1 MKCVNGMDNIF
12 DYLDWRGDIPFSV
25 SPFNEVDNYI
35 VSKIGCCDFDGI
47 VPGDAGS
54 VAAGDALNAFFKR
67 CGRAGAYFGALAS
80 PSLET
85 LLRRLPETPRFRPL
99 TLRGFVRRA
108 LPECTEQFSALTVS
122 IPDGTHYVS
131 FRGTDDTLYAWKEDC
146 MMALSG
152 AIPAQRDAADY
163 LVRAAA
169 ALDGPLR
176 VGGHSKGGNLAVY
189 AAAQADEAVQER
201 IRVVYNNDG
210 PGFDAAF
217 LAAPGYLRIRD
228 RLLTL
233 LPQYSIV
240 GTLLEQD
247 TNCTIVRSS
256 RFGIAAH
263 DGFNWGVR
271 GTQFL
276 RCQDMSRS
284 SRAFDATMERVLG
297 EMDMEQRREFIETL
311 FRILSATGAVTL
323 TDINERR
330 LRKALSIARGMAKEK
345 TVSRV
350 VADVFEQLAK
360 EYVAVS
366 AEYLRERLP
375 RFRRDKSD
383 DA

>member
-1 MKCVNGMDNIF
+1 MDHIN

-35 VSKIGCCDFDGI
+35 VAKIGCCDFDGI
-47 VPGDAGS
+47 VPEGAEHVGI
-54 VAAGDALNAFFKR
+54 ADALTAYFDR
-67 CGRAGAYFGALAS
+67 CGSAGVYFGALAS
-80 PSLET
+80 PALAP
-85 LLRRLPETPRFRPL
+85 LLRRLPKIPRFRDL
-99 TLRGFVRRA
+99 TLTGFVRRA

-122 IPDGTHYVS
+122 VPDGRHYIS

-163 LVRAAA
+163 LTWAAGA
-169 ALDGPLR
+169 YAGPLR

-189 AAAQADEAVQER
+189 AAAQADEAIQDR
-201 IRVVYNNDG
+201 IEIIYNNDG
-210 PGFDAAF
+210 PGFDADF
-217 LAAPGYLRIRD
+217 LASPGYRRIRG
-228 RLLTL
+228 RLLTI

-247 TNCTIVRSS
+247 TNCTIVRSG
-256 RFGIAAH
+256 RFGVAAH
-263 DGFNWGVR
+263 DGFNWAVR
-271 GTQFL
+271 GTGFV
-276 RCQDMSRS
+276 RCPDMSRS

-297 EMDMEQRREFIETL
+297 QMDMDERREFIDSF

-330 LRKALSIARGMAKEK
+330 LRKALSIARGMAKERA
-345 TVSRV
+345 VSRFV
-350 VADVFEQLAK
+350 VEVIEQMVK

-366 AEYLRERLP
+366 AEFLRDRLP
-375 RFRRDKSD
+375 RFRREKG
-383 DA
+383 AGEK

>member
-1 MKCVNGMDNIF
+1 MDHIS
-12 DYLDWRGDIPFSV
+12 DYLDWRGDVPFSV

-35 VSKIGCCDFDGI
+35 VAKIGCCDFDGI
-47 VPGDAGS
+47 VPEGAECVG
-54 VAAGDALNAFFKR
+54 VGAALTAFFER
-67 CGRAGAYFGALAS
+67 CGSAGVYFGALAS
-80 PSLET
+80 PSLVP
-85 LLRRLPETPRFRPL
+85 LLRRLPETPRFRDL
-99 TLRGFVRRA
+99 SLGGFVRRA

-163 LVRAAA
+163 LAWAASA
-169 ALDGPLR
+169 YDGTLR

-189 AAAQADEAVQER
+189 AAAQAESAVQER
-201 IRVVYNNDG
+201 IAVIYNNDG

-217 LAAPGYLRIRD
+217 LASPGYLRIRD

-247 TNCTIVRSS
+247 TNCVIIRSS

-297 EMDMEQRREFIETL
+297 EMVMDQRREFIDTF

-345 TVSRV
+345 TVSRF
-350 VADVFEQLAK
+350 VADVIEQMAK
-360 EYVAVS
+360 AYVAVS
-366 AEYLRERLP
+366 AEALRERLP
-375 RFRRDKSD
+375 HFRHGKNTSK
-383 DA
+383 

>member
-1 MKCVNGMDNIF
+1 MDHIS
-12 DYLDWRGDIPFSV
+12 DYLDWRGDVPFSV

-35 VSKIGCCDFDGI
+35 VAKIGCCDFDGI
-47 VPGDAGS
+47 VPEGAES
-54 VAAGDALNAFFKR
+54 VGVGAALTAFFER
-67 CGRAGAYFGALAS
+67 CGSAGVYFGALAS
-80 PSLET
+80 PSLVP
-85 LLRRLPETPRFRPL
+85 LLRRLPETPRFRDL
-99 TLRGFVRRA
+99 SLGGFVRRA

-163 LVRAAA
+163 LAWAASA
-169 ALDGPLR
+169 YDGTLR

-189 AAAQADEAVQER
+189 AAAQAESAVQER
-201 IRVVYNNDG
+201 IAVIYNNDG

-217 LAAPGYLRIRD
+217 LSSPGYLRIREK
-228 RLLTL
+228 LLPL
-233 LPQYSIV
+233 IPQYSIV

-247 TNCTIVRSS
+247 TNCVIIRSS

-297 EMDMEQRREFIETL
+297 EMVMDQRREFIDTF

-345 TVSRV
+345 TVSRF
-350 VADVFEQLAK
+350 VADVIEQMAK

-366 AEYLRERLP
+366 AEALRERLP
-375 RFRRDKSD
+375 HFRHGKNTSK
-383 DA
+383 

>member
-1 MKCVNGMDNIF
+1 MDHIS
-12 DYLDWRGDIPFSV
+12 DYLDWRGDVPFSV

-35 VSKIGCCDFDGI
+35 VAKIGCCDFDGI
-47 VPGDAGS
+47 VPEGAECVG
-54 VAAGDALNAFFKR
+54 VGAALTAFFER
-67 CGRAGAYFGALAS
+67 CGSAGVYFGALAS
-80 PSLET
+80 PSLVP
-85 LLRRLPETPRFRPL
+85 LLRRLRETPRFRDL
-99 TLRGFVRRA
+99 SLGGFVRRA

-163 LVRAAA
+163 LAWAASA
-169 ALDGPLR
+169 YDGTLR

-189 AAAQADEAVQER
+189 AAAQAESAVQER
-201 IRVVYNNDG
+201 IAVIYNNDG

-217 LAAPGYLRIRD
+217 LSSPGYLRIREK
-228 RLLTL
+228 LLPL
-233 LPQYSIV
+233 IPQYSIV

-247 TNCTIVRSS
+247 TNCVIIRSS

-297 EMDMEQRREFIETL
+297 EMDMDQRREFIDTF

-345 TVSRV
+345 TVSRF
-350 VADVFEQLAK
+350 VADVIEQMAK

-366 AEYLRERLP
+366 AEALRERLP
-375 RFRRDKSD
+375 HFRHGKNTSK
-383 DA
+383 

>member
-1 MKCVNGMDNIF
+1 MDHIS
-12 DYLDWRGDIPFSV
+12 DYLDWRGDVPFSV

-35 VSKIGCCDFDGI
+35 VAKIGCCDFDGI
-47 VPGDAGS
+47 VPEEAECVGVG
-54 VAAGDALNAFFKR
+54 AALTAFFER
-67 CGRAGAYFGALAS
+67 CGSAGVYFGALAS
-80 PSLET
+80 PSLVP
-85 LLRRLPETPRFRPL
+85 LLRRLPETPRFRDL
-99 TLRGFVRRA
+99 SLGGFVRRA

-122 IPDGTHYVS
+122 IPDGTHYIS

-163 LVRAAA
+163 LAWAASA
-169 ALDGPLR
+169 YDGTLR

-189 AAAQADEAVQER
+189 AAAQAESAVQER
-201 IRVVYNNDG
+201 IAVIYNNDG

-217 LAAPGYLRIRD
+217 LSSPGYLRIREK
-228 RLLTL
+228 LLPL
-233 LPQYSIV
+233 IPQYSIV

-247 TNCTIVRSS
+247 TNCVIIRSS

-297 EMDMEQRREFIETL
+297 EMDMDQRREFIDTF

-345 TVSRV
+345 TVSRF
-350 VADVFEQLAK
+350 VADVIEQMAK

-366 AEYLRERLP
+366 AEALRERLP
-375 RFRRDKSD
+375 HFRHGKNTSK
-383 DA
+383 

>member
-1 MKCVNGMDNIF
+1 MDNIF
-12 DYLDWRGDIPFSV
+12 DYLDWRGDVPFSV

-35 VSKIGCCDFDGI
+35 VAKIGCCDFDGI
-47 VPGDAGS
+47 VPADAAS
-54 VAAGDALNAFFKR
+54 VALGDALAAFFER
-67 CGRAGAYFGALAS
+67 CGSAGAYFGALAS
-80 PSLET
+80 PSLVP
-85 LLRRLPETPRFRPL
+85 LLQRLPDAPRFRA
-99 TLRGFVRRA
+99 LRLRAFIRRA

-152 AIPAQRDAADY
+152 AVPAQRDAADY
-163 LVRAAA
+163 LVQTAA

-189 AAAQADEAVQER
+189 AAALADAAIQDR
-201 IRVVYNNDG
+201 ISVVYNNDG

-217 LAAPGYLRIRD
+217 LSSPGYLRVRGK
-228 RLLTL
+228 LLTL

-247 TNCTIVRSS
+247 ENREIVRSS
-256 RFGIAAH
+256 RFGVAAH

-271 GTQFL
+271 GTAFL
-276 RCQDMSRS
+276 RCTDMSRS
-284 SRAFDATMERVLG
+284 SRAFDATMDRLLA
-297 EMDMEQRREFIETL
+297 EMDMDQRREFIETL

-345 TVSRV
+345 TVSRF
-350 VADVFEQLAK
+350 VAEVIEQTAK

-366 AEYLRERLP
+366 AEYLRDRLP
-375 RFRRDKSD
+375 RLGREKERK
-383 DA
+383 

>member
-1 MKCVNGMDNIF
+1 MDHIS
-12 DYLDWRGDIPFSV
+12 DYLDWRGDVPFSV

-35 VSKIGCCDFDGI
+35 VAKIGCCDFDGI
-47 VPGDAGS
+47 VPEGAECVG
-54 VAAGDALNAFFKR
+54 VGAALTAFFER
-67 CGRAGAYFGALAS
+67 CGSAGVYFGALAS
-80 PSLET
+80 PSLVP
-85 LLRRLPETPRFRPL
+85 LLRRLPETPRFRDL
-99 TLRGFVRRA
+99 SLGGFVRRA

-163 LVRAAA
+163 LAWAASA
-169 ALDGPLR
+169 YDGTLR

-189 AAAQADEAVQER
+189 AAAQAESAVQER
-201 IRVVYNNDG
+201 IAVIYNNDG

-217 LAAPGYLRIRD
+217 LSSPGYLRIREK
-228 RLLTL
+228 LLPL
-233 LPQYSIV
+233 IPQYSIV

-247 TNCTIVRSS
+247 TNCVIIRSS

-297 EMDMEQRREFIETL
+297 EMVMDQRREFIDTF

-345 TVSRV
+345 TVSRF
-350 VADVFEQLAK
+350 VADVIEQMAK

-366 AEYLRERLP
+366 AEALRERLP
-375 RFRRDKSD
+375 HFRHGKNTSK
-383 DA
+383 